1 MKKRLGLISLVAS
14 IAVTSMQAGELDL
27 ISDLKIS
34 GDARVRGVSV
44 KGDTATSGST
54 AATRQD
60 KQKFESRLRLNL
72 DFKVDDSVSIH
83 TRIVADNNAWGN
95 NNNDTFTWDEA
106 YVVVPFNQDKF
117 LLAGRIEDSYGTKFY
132 GSNGDPIDLALVGY
146 NPKPNILL
154 YAFDYKAVEGSVV
167 DQGSSLGLSNTGN
180 GDFDAYSIGGQI
192 TIDEMLMGGRYVY
205 LQNNTAIGGGAYADA
220 NSHMYNAFALGK
232 YAGLDIQAQVEK
244 RTGDKYSGGIVD
256 EKMFGAYLNI
266 AKDFGDFKAGLSA
279 VKTEKGY
286 VSGSELPVSYL
297 TNDDLGMAALGRV
310 GAYGDT
316 SLYAANFSYSPSA
329 DLTFEANLAHHSID
343 NASFNSINKDLEIM
357 EYDVGLSY
365 NLTKNTQLSLRYAQG
380 NFDEG
385 NLEDL
390 SVVVG
395 AVEISF

>member
-1 MKKRLGLISLVAS
+1 MKKKLGLISLIAS
-14 IAVTSMQAGELDL
+14 IAVTSMQAGELEL

-44 KGDTATSGST
+44 DGDTATSGST
-54 AATRQD
+54 AATTQD
-60 KQKFESRLRLNL
+60 KQEFESRVRVNL
-72 DFKVDDSVSIH
+72 DFKVDDSVSVH

-95 NNNDTFTWDEA
+95 NTNDTFTWDEA
-106 YVVVPFNQDKF
+106 YVVVPFNNDKF

-146 NPKPNILL
+146 TPKENVLL

-180 GDFDAYSIGGQI
+180 GDFDAYSVGGQI
-192 TIDEMLMGGRYVY
+192 TIDEMLMGGRYVL
-205 LQNNTAIGGGAYADA
+205 LQNNTSIGGGAYADA
-220 NSHMYNAFALGK
+220 DSHMFNAFALGK
-232 YAGLDIQAQVEK
+232 AAGLDIQAQVEK

-256 EKMFGAYLNI
+256 EKMFGAYLNV
-266 AKDFGDFKAGLSA
+266 AKDFGNFKAGLA
-279 VKTEKGY
+279 ALKTEEGY
-286 VSGSELPVSYL
+286 VAGSELPVSYL

-310 GAYGDT
+310 GRYGDT
-316 SLYAANFSYSPSA
+316 ALYAANFAYSPSA
-329 DLTFEANLAHHSID
+329 DLTLEANIAQHEIN
-343 NASFNSINKDLEIM
+343 NATFNSINKDLKIT
-357 EYDVGLSY
+357 EYDLGLTY
-365 NLTKNTQLSLRYAQG
+365 ALTKNTEVSLRYAQG

-385 NLEDL
+385 SLEDL